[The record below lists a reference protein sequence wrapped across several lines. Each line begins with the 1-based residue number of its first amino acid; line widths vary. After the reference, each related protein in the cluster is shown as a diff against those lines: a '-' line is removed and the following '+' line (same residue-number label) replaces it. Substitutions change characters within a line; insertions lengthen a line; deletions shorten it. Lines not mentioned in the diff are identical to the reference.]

1 MLSEVVQI
9 RWEVYK
15 QVIEYTKENSNFQE
29 ILAIWAQVKTVAI
42 DREKEL
48 KKRCDQF
55 HELNMT
61 AAQAGLPE
69 EDKVKNDEKIQ
80 KHMHD
85 LIVDLGLLA

>member
-1 MLSEVVQI
+1 M
-9 RWEVYK
+9 
-15 QVIEYTKENSNFQE
+15 IEYTKENSNFQE

-42 DREKEL
+42 DRETEL